1 MLTLHKGVCLLGEGS
16 VRCTVTAAC
25 DFRLYIELI
34 SDPSVLNE
42 AAGVF
47 CFTFDKL
54 VQLTGKRQHLVNAVS
69 GCVLSKLTVG
79 SKGCF
84 ISVH

>member
-1 MLTLHKGVCLLGEGS
+1 MTLG
-16 VRCTVTAAC
+16 
-25 DFRLYIELI
+25 IELI
-34 SDPSVLNE
+34 LDLSVLNE
-42 AAGVF
+42 AADVF

-54 VQLTGKRQHLVNAVS
+54 VQLKGTLQRLVNAVS